1 MAEVAILK
9 KVSKLPT
16 IADMQ
21 RETMVGLDRAPS
33 RSSALFRRYSA
44 ASNVTSS
51 NCQREHS
58 MEYHDSTVSL
68 IQSEHAEG
76 SSLFENN
83 FGSKLTLTI
92 ENNLGSKLTL
102 TIKHVN

>member
-68 IQSEHAEG
+68 IQSEG

-83 FGSKLTLTI
+83 LGSKLTLTI